1 MNVAQ
6 GLAQALALC
15 YGRRIGGPQALARK
29 LAEFEYCASIC
40 IWPS

>member
-15 YGRRIGGPQALARK
+15 YGRRIASAQALARK
-29 LAEFEYCASIC
+29 VAEFESCAG